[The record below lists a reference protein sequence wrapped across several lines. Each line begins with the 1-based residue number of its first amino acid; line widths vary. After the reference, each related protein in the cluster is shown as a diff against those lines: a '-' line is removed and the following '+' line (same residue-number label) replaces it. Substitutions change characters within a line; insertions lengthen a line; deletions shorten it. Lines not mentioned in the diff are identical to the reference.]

1 MDKAVIEQVHLEQ
14 GILGIMLNENHL
26 IGECG
31 VKAEHFAVETHR
43 KLYKAFL
50 ELKNTN
56 SPVDVI
62 TLLTSFEPSSIGGA
76 NYINEIAQISDIK
89 KFDSY
94 TEMLFKKYQERTKNE
109 LLKLAVSENWSI
121 ERITSE
127 LQAIESNKTSDRHN
141 SRDLVV
147 ELYETPYKPLKEK
160 MSVSTGLSSLDQV
173 TDGFKKGEV
182 TIVAAR
188 SSTGK
193 TDLML
198 QFVKGTSKDGG
209 LPIIFSLEMPAE
221 SLTKRLLAS
230 TANYNRYKLQN
241 PYERMTE
248 ADKKKWNFATAEV
261 GNMNYEV
268 FDSGYQSIADI
279 KRKVR
284 KVVRENP
291 GCNPVVFIDYLQLI
305 AWSNKNSTAY
315 SQVTEISR
323 ELHLMAEEFDIP
335 VVCLSQLNR
344 EVEKRQDK
352 RPMMSDLRESG
363 AIEQDA
369 NVILMLYRDS
379 YYTKDKNDKSL
390 EIIVAK
396 NREGETGTVTVY
408 FNTHTG
414 VIKDAKA

>member
-1 MDKAVIEQVHLEQ
+1 MDQVLLEQ
-14 GILGIMLNENHL
+14 AILGTMFKENYL

-31 VKAEHFAVETHR
+31 VKVEHFTIETHR
-43 KLYKAFL
+43 KLYQAFL
-50 ELKNTN
+50 KLKNSN
-56 SPVDVI
+56 RPIDVI
-62 TLLTSFEPSSIGGA
+62 TLLTSYEPASIGGA
-76 NYINEIAQISDIK
+76 NYINDLSRHANTE
-89 KFDSY
+89 KFDTYS
-94 TEMLFKKYQERTKNE
+94 ELLFKKYQEHSKKY
-109 LLKLAVSENWSI
+109 LLQQALSEGWSI

-141 SRDLVV
+141 ARDLII
-147 ELYETPYKPLKEK
+147 ELYESPYKPSKEK
-160 MSVSTGLSSLDQV
+160 ESISSGLASLDEV
-173 TDGFKKGEV
+173 TGGFKKGEV
-182 TIVAAR
+182 TILAAR
-188 SSTGK
+188 SSMGK
-193 TDLML
+193 TDTML

-209 LPIIFSLEMPAE
+209 LPIIFSLEMPAK

-230 TANYNRYKLQN
+230 TGNYNRYKLQN
-241 PYERMTE
+241 PYERMSE
-248 ADKKKWNFATAEV
+248 GDKKKWNQATAEV

-315 SQVTEISR
+315 SQVTELSR
-323 ELHLMAEEFDIP
+323 ELHLMAEEFDVP

-379 YYTKDKNDKSL
+379 YYTQDKEDKSL

-396 NREGETGTVTVY
+396 NREGSTGTVPVY
-408 FNTHTG
+408 FNTFTG
-414 VIKDAKA
+414 VIKDK